1 MAILKIFTMN
11 GCAHCTALKEKLVE
25 ESIEFDEYN
34 IDSSEGR
41 RLVEKFN
48 LRAYPTV
55 LIVKDNKIVHAQ
67 EGFNMQEN
75 TRAWLDTFQ

>member
-41 RLVEKFN
+41 ELVNKFSF
-48 LRAYPTV
+48 RAYPTV
-55 LIVKDNKIVHAQ
+55 LIVKDNKIIHAQ

-75 TRAWLDTFQ
+75 TKAWLSNFQ